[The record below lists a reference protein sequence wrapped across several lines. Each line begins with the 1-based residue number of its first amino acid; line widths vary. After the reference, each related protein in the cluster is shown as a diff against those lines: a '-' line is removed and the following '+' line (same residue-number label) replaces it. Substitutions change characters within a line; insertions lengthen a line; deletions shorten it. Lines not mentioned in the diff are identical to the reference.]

1 MAYWRKPLDADR
13 VTVVTGQVVVLSE
26 RCKGCGF
33 CVEFCPREVLAL
45 SKEFNSKGYHPP
57 YTVRQEQCVDCRLCE
72 TLCPEFAIY
81 LRR

>member
-1 MAYWRKPLDADR
+1 MAYWRRPLDADR
-13 VTVVTGQVVVLSE
+13 VTTVTGHVIVLKE

-45 SKEFNSKGYHPP
+45 STEFNSKGYHSP